1 MTEAY
6 KVKES
11 KLIEES
17 QQVEK
22 LLLAACDSDTSALL
36 RLADISILACG
47 RPSQP
52 TLTVSC
58 KSREVTEAIGLR
70 QAYIKTILK
79 QITGCFVGNGCAL
92 QNSRRYSLLRYRRR
106 SYTGKMVFMQSK
118 RLRQNENSSTW
129 LKADL

>member
-22 LLLAACDSDTSALL
+22 LLLEACDSDTSALL
-36 RLADISILACG
+36 RLADINILACG

-79 QITGCFVGNGCAL
+79 QITGCFVVMAVHYKIPEGIVYFDTEGEVTPAKWYLCNRKDC
-92 QNSRRYSLLRYRRR
+92 
-106 SYTGKMVFMQSK
+106 GKMK
-118 RLRQNENSSTW
+118 IPLPG
-129 LKADL
+129 